1 MIRLIQLP
9 PAFGLPNASP
19 FCLKLET
26 WLRMA
31 GLPYEN
37 VYTAN
42 PRSTPKGKLPAIEDG
57 KTRMGDSGLIV
68 AYLQKTYGVDPDADL
83 TKAEKAVSLAWQRL
97 MEEHLYWAMIH
108 TRWGDEAGW
117 QRTRQEFF
125 GRMPWP
131 VGVLVPPLIR
141 RSILGQLRGQ
151 GMGRHQ
157 PEEIYQLAMDD
168 LDAMA
173 AFLGEKPFFMGKQ
186 PTSIDAVAYGFLAN
200 ILRVA
205 MDTPLRRRALACP
218 AFSDY
223 CARMENRYWPQR

>member
-42 PRSTPKGKLPAIEDG
+42 PRSAPKGKLPAIEDG
-57 KTRMGDSGLIV
+57 ETRMGDSGLIV
-68 AYLQKTYGVDPDADL
+68 AYLQQTYGVDLDVGL
-83 TKAEKAVSLAWQRL
+83 SREEKSVSLAWQRL
-97 MEEHLYWAMIH
+97 IEEHLYWAMIY

-131 VGVLVPPLIR
+131 VSLLVPALIR

-151 GMGRHQ
+151 GMGRHR
-157 PEEIYQLAMDD
+157 PEEIHQMGIDD
-168 LDAMA
+168 LDAIA
-173 AFLGEKPFFMGKQ
+173 AFLGAKPFFMGEQ
-186 PTSIDAVAYGFLAN
+186 ATSIDAVVYGFLAN
-200 ILRVA
+200 VLRVNL
-205 MDTPLRRRALACP
+205 DTPILRRALGYP
-218 AFSDY
+218 NLSDY
-223 CARMENRYWPQR
+223 CARMESRYWQQR